1 MNTIHILITVAMFA
15 GAWQPAECAE
25 NEDLTH
31 TVEVY
36 SKEIKGIID
45 PERWVVEADATTI
58 VISSKFTIEIQT
70 RVSPAIGQKPESK
83 VYRIELSFKPHL
95 SKDAY
100 IKLAKERVE
109 YAAIIN
115 YGAKTKMKWANA
127 SNFLKNN
134 PLPRY
139 DVNDRVG
146 KSHSVY
152 VSTTDSTSISIG
164 PAKEYAEVKSVE
176 ALVDKILE
184 PNAH

>member
-1 MNTIHILITVAMFA
+1 M
-15 GAWQPAECAE
+15 
-25 NEDLTH
+25 
-31 TVEVY
+31 
-36 SKEIKGIID
+36 
-45 PERWVVEADATTI
+45 
-58 VISSKFTIEIQT
+58 
-70 RVSPAIGQKPESK
+70 SPAFGQKPDSK

-100 IKLAKERVE
+100 IKLAKERAE
-109 YAAIIN
+109 YAAIVN
-115 YGAKTKMKWANA
+115 YGAKTKQEWENA

-164 PAKEYAEVKSVE
+164 PAKKYAEVKGVE
-176 ALVDKILE
+176 ALVDKVLW